1 MKVYAVIDET
11 AGNILKITNEQGLID
26 YANDAHFVEKDL
38 AKQIDES
45 KQVYACNDV
54 EGAMSILSC
63 DMFWVKELDFDT
75 RNIHDLSEVFKG

>member
-38 AKQIDES
+38 SKPIDEAH
-45 KQVYACNDV
+45 QVYACDDV
-54 EGAMSILSC
+54 EGAICILSS
-63 DMFWVKELDFDT
+63 DLFWVREMDFDKS
-75 RNIHDLSEVFKG
+75 NIHDLSEVFKK